1 MVEIKDGIVNEE
13 DFHSEGNVKILWI
26 LKEANVSP
34 EDIDKVRNLC
44 EEFREGGHQ
53 KNALSVPTFRKMI
66 YTSYWILH
74 PEMEWSDIPYANED
88 ECYSVVNKIAY
99 INVNKLPASNVSDD
113 KKLAQVFDEN
123 KHVLLE
129 QIKSIDPEVI
139 IFGNTGKFFI
149 DNMESIGWDVS
160 SENKN
165 DDDPNA
171 HYFVTPNKGIA
182 INAYHPAYSRLKDKD
197 YCYSIVEK
205 FKLYKT
211 NQH

>member
-1 MVEIKDGIVNEE
+1 
-13 DFHSEGNVKILWI
+13 
-26 LKEANVSP
+26 
-34 EDIDKVRNLC
+34 
-44 EEFREGGHQ
+44 
-53 KNALSVPTFRKMI
+53 MI

-139 IFGNTGKFFI
+139 IFGNTGKFS
-149 DNMESIGWDVS
+149 SIRWSLLVGMCQV
-160 SENKN
+160 
-165 DDDPNA
+165 
-171 HYFVTPNKGIA
+171 
-182 INAYHPAYSRLKDKD
+182 
-197 YCYSIVEK
+197 
-205 FKLYKT
+205 KT
-211 NQH
+211 K